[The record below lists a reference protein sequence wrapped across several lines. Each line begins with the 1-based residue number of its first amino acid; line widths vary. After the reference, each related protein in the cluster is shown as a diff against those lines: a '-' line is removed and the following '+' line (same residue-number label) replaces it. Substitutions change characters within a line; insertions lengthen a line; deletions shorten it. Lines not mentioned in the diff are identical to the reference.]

1 MVSQPGV
8 VRGRERR
15 CLNRALNCDVAVMAK
30 MSPYHGAPRPACV
43 RAPPRTDGRSV
54 ACTAHV
60 RRNGGEVRGTRASMH
75 CGVREPGEGARPR
88 SAVASGGAR
97 ARRRGATS
105 RRRARLAQI
114 VLMCLSLNVNNP
126 KILNRSLPNVE

>member
-43 RAPPRTDGRSV
+43 RAAPRTDRRSV

-88 SAVASGGAR
+88 SAMASGGAR
-97 ARRRGATS
+97 ARRHGATS
-105 RRRARLAQI
+105 RLAQI
-114 VLMCLSLNVNNP
+114 VLMCLNLNVNNS